1 MFITALDIGSSKIKA
16 LVAEVAGDG
25 KLFLTGVFKVPSA
38 GIRKGEIIDFKETTN
53 VLSEI
58 FNKIKELDKS
68 ALKNIYVNINSPKT
82 KCQISKGFVAVSR
95 VDNEIS
101 GDDIERAV
109 KSSQTIKLSHNR
121 TILHNITREFIV
133 DGVGDIREPLG
144 MVGARLEVNS
154 LIIDSF
160 SQNIKDA
167 MNCVKFLGGGIGGL
181 IYGPLTSA
189 RSVLTKIKKDLGT
202 ILIDIG
208 AQTTGFSVYE
218 EGKLLHANVFP
229 VGSAHIT
236 NDLAVG
242 LKCSVEAA
250 ELIKI
255 FFGQAQIKEISSKE
269 KITPDI
275 FKKKTGVD
283 IHDLDKNFKS
293 TVSRRFIAEI
303 IEVRL
308 AEIFE
313 FINNELKLIGQA
325 GKLPAGAVIT
335 GGGAEMPLIVDLAKN
350 ELRLSAEIGIPNISE
365 LDIYSAELKE
375 QIENPELAAAVGLLL
390 WGRDENIKK
399 FEWPIKNKFSLKK
412 ILRYFEP

>member
-25 KLFLTGVFKVPSA
+25 KLFLAGVFKIPSA
-38 GIRKGEIIDFKETTN
+38 GVRKGEIVDFNETTN
-53 VLSEI
+53 ALSGI
-58 FNKIKELDKS
+58 FNKIKELNKS
-68 ALKNIYVNINSPKT
+68 ALKNIFVNINSAKT

-95 VDNEIS
+95 ADNEIS
-101 GDDIERAV
+101 SDDIERAV
-109 KSSQTIKLSHNR
+109 KSSQTIRLSHNR
-121 TILHNITREFIV
+121 TILHNITREFII
-133 DGVGDIREPLG
+133 DGVSDIRDPLG
-144 MVGARLEVNS
+144 MAGARLEVSS

-160 SQNIKDA
+160 SQNIKDTI
-167 MNCVKFLGGGIGGL
+167 NCVKSLNGGIGGL
-181 IYGPLTSA
+181 IYGPLASA
-189 RSVLTKIKKDLGT
+189 RSVLTKIKKNLGT
-202 ILIDIG
+202 VLIDIG
-208 AQTTGFSVYE
+208 AQTTGLSVYE
-218 EGKLLHANVFP
+218 EGKLLHAATFP

-236 NDLAVG
+236 NDLAIG

-255 FFGQAQIKEISSKE
+255 FFGQAQTKEISGKE
-269 KITPDI
+269 KITSDI
-275 FKKKTGVD
+275 FRAKTGVN
-283 IHDLDKNFKS
+283 IKELDKNFKAAPS
-293 TVSRRFIAEI
+293 KRFIAEI

-313 FINNELKLIGQA
+313 FIHNELKLIGQA

-350 ELRLSAEIGIPNISE
+350 ELKLSAEIGIPDIGE
-365 LDIYSAELKE
+365 LDLYSAEFKE

-390 WGRDENIKK
+390 WGRDEGFKK
-399 FEWPIKNKFSLKK
+399 SGWPIKNRFSLKK

>member
-16 LVAEVAGDG
+16 LVAEVSGDG
-25 KLFLTGVFKVPSA
+25 KLFLSGVFKSPSV
-38 GIRKGEIIDFKETTN
+38 GIRKGEIIDFKEATN

-58 FNKIKELDKS
+58 FNKIKEIDKS
-68 ALKNIYVNINSPKT
+68 ALKNIFVNINSAKT

-95 VDNEIS
+95 ADNEIS
-101 GDDIERAV
+101 SDDIERAV

-133 DGVGDIREPLG
+133 DGVSDIREPLG

-167 MNCVKFLGGGIGGL
+167 MNCVKFLGGGVGGL

-202 ILIDIG
+202 VLIDIG

-255 FFGQAQIKEISSKE
+255 FFGQAQIKEISGKE

-275 FKKKTGVD
+275 FKGKTGVN
-283 IHDLDKNFKS
+283 IKDLDKNFKS
-293 TVSRRFIAEI
+293 AISRRFIAEI

-335 GGGAEMPLIVDLAKN
+335 GGGAEMPFIVDLAKN
-350 ELRLSAEIGIPNISE
+350 ELRLSAEIGIPNTSE

-375 QIENPELAAAVGLLL
+375 QIENPELAGAVGLLL
-390 WGRDENIKK
+390 WGRDESAKK
-399 FEWPIKNKFSLKK
+399 FEWPIKNRFFLKK
-412 ILRYFEP
+412 ILKYFEP